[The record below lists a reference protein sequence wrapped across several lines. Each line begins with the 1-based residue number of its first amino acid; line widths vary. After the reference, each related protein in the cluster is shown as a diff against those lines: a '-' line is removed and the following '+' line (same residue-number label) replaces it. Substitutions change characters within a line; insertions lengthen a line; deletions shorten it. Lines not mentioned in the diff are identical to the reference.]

1 MFVIQY
7 DDFNPFLDRF
17 RDGSASGDS
26 ARRVLAEW
34 KLWDHM
40 DAILSLGV
48 TGLVDRIL
56 GRRRTAGHRT
66 RPTLDRHQA
75 RDLLLLAACYDQS
88 TAETIKGRW
97 HRLRRRLSF
106 SNWPAYWDL
115 ALGIVVTV
123 LVATVTILVPS
134 GRTSGTG

>member
-1 MFVIQY
+1 MFVIEY

-17 RDGSASGDS
+17 RDRFGSRRRRAD
-26 ARRVLAEW
+26 RVLAEW

-56 GRRRTAGHRT
+56 EVQAGQRPADQPVAGGRSDAS
-66 RPTLDRHQA
+66 LDRHQA

-88 TAETIKGRW
+88 SAETTKGRW
-97 HRLRRRLSF
+97 HRLRRKLRLSHLAGR
-106 SNWPAYWDL
+106 SGIW
-115 ALGIVVTV
+115 ALGV
-123 LVATVTILVPS
+123 LVTLAAV
-134 GRTSGTG
+134 RR